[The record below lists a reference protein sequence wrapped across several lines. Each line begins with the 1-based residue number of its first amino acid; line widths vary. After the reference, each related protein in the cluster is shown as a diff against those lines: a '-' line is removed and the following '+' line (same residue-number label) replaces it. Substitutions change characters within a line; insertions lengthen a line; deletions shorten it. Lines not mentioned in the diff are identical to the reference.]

1 MKDRVLT
8 SQHGQFELREWDG
21 QNRSGIE
28 PWGDKVLV
36 LVDAALAKTA
46 GGILLPDDQRDRQ
59 TLSSTT
65 GVMIALGSDAFPGQG
80 RPVGSRVCFERYAG
94 NEYAGMDGELYRLV
108 SARSIGGGMGMAIAG
123 AKAKAAALRFAQ
135 QLAGIGVHDVLIARP
150 LGATA
155 ADRLVASAARNRKD

>member
-36 LVDAALAKTA
+36 LVDPALAKSP
-46 GGILLPDDQRDRQ
+46 GGIILPDDQRDRQ

-65 GVMIALGSDAFPGQG
+65 GVMIKAGPDAFAANP

-94 NEYAGMDGELYRLV
+94 NEYAGMDGELYRLM
-108 SARSIGGGMGMAIAG
+108 SARSIGGGMGMATGA
-123 AKAKAAALRFAQ
+123 AKAKAA
-135 QLAGIGVHDVLIARP
+135 
-150 LGATA
+150 
-155 ADRLVASAARNRKD
+155 